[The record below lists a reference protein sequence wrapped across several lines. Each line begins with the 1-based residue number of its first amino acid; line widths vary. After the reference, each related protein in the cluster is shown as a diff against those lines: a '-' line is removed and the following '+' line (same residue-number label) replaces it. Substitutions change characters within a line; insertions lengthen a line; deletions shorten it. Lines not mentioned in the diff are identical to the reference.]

1 MDIIT
6 ATKSNFKIFCKW
18 LQPDLELS
26 RHHLQMID
34 ALQRAFEGKNKRLIV
49 VCPPQRGKSTFN
61 SIFFPSFVLANDPDK
76 RIIVAS
82 YGNELALKFTRDCKA
97 LINSERFLAL
107 SPKTKFKKD
116 LQRSD
121 YFSFE
126 GSRGYYKATSIG
138 GALTGFSADYL
149 IMDDPF
155 KDMSQALSEKYRQE
169 VIDWFN
175 TVALTRL
182 SPKGVV
188 IITNTRWHEMDLV
201 GKLLEKNSDEWEVVH
216 IKAIEDDGSVCW
228 EERYTVEDYE
238 KIRNEVG
245 VAEFNALYQGT
256 PRGIG
261 EATFDINNFRF
272 YDEREVPN
280 IQWMR
285 SWDIAITNNSR
296 SDYSACSLIGID
308 REGDVYVKNVQRYKL
323 PFNQLMDKIEQVAWA
338 DGNDTHILIE
348 AVAVGISAY
357 EEIRRRLDGFV
368 VRKSENSH
376 LKKVQKAMIFAA
388 RLELQKVRLLKNQN
402 WHQAFFDECLSF
414 PSGAHDDM
422 VDAVSNGINYMAKR
436 NGTFVETQTY
446 QPGTLEYYDALLQT
460 QNQPK
465 SRRKSLKR
473 I

>member
-1 MDIIT
+1 MDLIT
-6 ATKSNFKIFCKW
+6 ATKSNFKIFSKW
-18 LQPDLELS
+18 LQPDLEFS
-26 RHHLQMID
+26 RHHTQMINK
-34 ALQRAFEGKNKRLIV
+34 LQDAFEGKSKRLIV

-61 SIFFPSFVLANDPDK
+61 SVFFPAFLLANDPNK

-107 SPKTKFKKD
+107 CPGTKFKKD
-116 LQRSD
+116 LSRSD

-155 KDMSQALSEKYRQE
+155 KDMAQALSEKYRQE
-169 VIDWFN
+169 VLDWFN

-182 SPKGVV
+182 SPNGVV

-201 GKLLEKNSDEWEVVH
+201 GKLLENDNKGWDVLH

-228 EERYTVEDYE
+228 KERYSLQDYE

-256 PRGIG
+256 PKGIG
-261 EATFDINNFRF
+261 EATFDTNNFNF
-272 YDEREVPN
+272 YDERECPN

-285 SWDIAITNNSR
+285 SWDIAVTNNSR
-296 SDYSACSLIGID
+296 SDYSACALVGID
-308 REGDVYVKNVQRYKL
+308 REGDVYIKNIQRYKL
-323 PFNQLMDKIEQVAWA
+323 PFNQLMDKIEQVAFA
-338 DGNDTHILIE
+338 DGQEVHVLIE
-348 AVAVGISAY
+348 AVAVGITAY

-368 VRKSENSH
+368 VRKSENAH
-376 LKKVQKAMIFAA
+376 LKKVQKAMVFAS
-388 RLELQKVRLLKNQN
+388 RLELQKINLLKHQN
-402 WHQAFFDECLSF
+402 WHSVFFDECLSF

-422 VDAVSNGINYMAKR
+422 VDAVSNAVNYLAKR
-436 NGTFVETQTY
+436 NGTFQEAVVY
-446 QPGTLEYYDALLQT
+446 QPGTWDYYEQLLMN
-460 QNQPK
+460 QNPMKPK
-465 SRRKSLKR
+465 RKSFKR
-473 I
+473 L

>member
-1 MDIIT
+1 M
-6 ATKSNFKIFCKW
+6 
-18 LQPDLELS
+18 
-26 RHHLQMID
+26 
-34 ALQRAFEGKNKRLIV
+34 
-49 VCPPQRGKSTFN
+49 
-61 SIFFPSFVLANDPDK
+61 
-76 RIIVAS
+76 
-82 YGNELALKFTRDCKA
+82 
-97 LINSERFLAL
+97 
-107 SPKTKFKKD
+107 
-116 LQRSD
+116 
-121 YFSFE
+121 
-126 GSRGYYKATSIG
+126 
-138 GALTGFSADYL
+138 TGFSADYL

-296 SDYSACSLIGID
+296 SDYSACALIGID

-338 DGNDTHILIE
+338 DGNDKYILIE

-376 LKKVQKAMIFAA
+376 LKKVQKAMIFAS

-402 WHQAFFDECLSF
+402 WHQADFGVILTLS
-414 PSGAHDDM
+414 
-422 VDAVSNGINYMAKR
+422 Y
-436 NGTFVETQTY
+436 
-446 QPGTLEYYDALLQT
+446 
-460 QNQPK
+460 
-465 SRRKSLKR
+465 
-473 I
+473 